1 MAVGV
6 TFFWDDSILRVAA
19 VEAYKLSV
27 AEAAG
32 VARAEA
38 PWNHIKASI
47 APSSDGIKVG
57 APDAALA
64 EAGAGAHTIE
74 PTSKVAKFKDGG
86 FATGPIQHPGFK
98 GTPFMRT
105 AAEAWPELYNTA
117 ARATFPKG

>member
-1 MAVGV
+1 MPAGV

-47 APSSDGIKVG
+47 SPSPDGIRVG

-64 EAGAGAHTIE
+64 EGGAKAHEIE
-74 PTSKVAKFKDGG
+74 KSGVTKFPDGG
-86 FATGPIQHPGFK
+86 FATGPIQHPGFQ